1 MRRYLSKKRI
11 AEIRESFNK
20 AFNAMIERR
29 DKAEA
34 VFRKKHHLKKPTAKQ
49 LASFSKLA
57 HERDSCK
64 NWDHIAWFYPPEA
77 YHVKSTDVAK
87 NDSDSNHKFVYPPED
102 GIKTQTWKRHSKT
115 KAKRKELHG
124 DGTE

>member
-34 VFRKKHHLKKPTAKQ
+34 VFRKKHHLKKPTMKQ
-49 LASFSKLA
+49 LASFSKLVA
-57 HERDSCK
+57 QKDLCK
-64 NWDHIAWFYPPEA
+64 HWDKIAWNYPPEA
-77 YHVKSTDVAK
+77 YSTKTTDGKQDESVSK
-87 NDSDSNHKFVYPPED
+87 HKFVYPTNDET
-102 GIKTQTWKRHSKT
+102 KTQKRKMHSKKT
-115 KAKRKELHG
+115 RKALQS
-124 DGTE
+124 DGQE

>member
-1 MRRYLSKKRI
+1 MLPTETSCFWLYEKIFKQKRI

-34 VFRKKHHLKKPTAKQ
+34 VFSQETSSEKPTAKQ

-57 HERDSCK
+57 QKGTHAKIGIISHGFILQR
-64 NWDHIAWFYPPEA
+64 HIMSNHGW
-77 YHVKSTDVAK
+77 VAK
-87 NDSDSNHKFVYPPED
+87 E
-102 GIKTQTWKRHSKT
+102 
-115 KAKRKELHG
+115 
-124 DGTE
+124 

>member
-34 VFRKKHHLKKPTAKQ
+34 VFRKKHHLKKPTMKQ
-49 LASFSKLA
+49 LASFSKLVA
-57 HERDSCK
+57 QKDLCK
-64 NWDHIAWFYPPEA
+64 HWDKIAWNYPPEA
-77 YHVKSTDVAK
+77 YQYKSKDAGK
-87 NDSDSNHKFVYPPED
+87 NDSVQDQKFVFPSED
-102 GIKTQTWKRHSKT
+102 DRKTN
-115 KAKRKELHG
+115 KRKNPSKPRG
-124 DGTE
+124 RYKNDG